1 MQDPVLLEII
11 KNQGRIEAKLDMLL
25 EMEMSECA
33 DDGDGADSEDSA
45 DMQSETAGPVTYS
58 GQLEMADLPPIF

>member
-11 KNQGRIEAKLDMLL
+11 KNQGRLEAKLDMLL

-33 DDGDGADSEDSA
+33 DDGDSA
-45 DMQSETAGPVTYS
+45 DMQPETAGPVTYS
-58 GQLEMADLPPIF
+58 GQLETADLPPIF

>member
-33 DDGDGADSEDSA
+33 DDGAESEDSA
-45 DMQSETAGPVTYS
+45 DMQPETAGPVTYS
-58 GQLEMADLPPIF
+58 GQLETADLPPIF

>member
-33 DDGDGADSEDSA
+33 DDGDSA
-45 DMQSETAGPVTYS
+45 DMQSETDGPVTYS